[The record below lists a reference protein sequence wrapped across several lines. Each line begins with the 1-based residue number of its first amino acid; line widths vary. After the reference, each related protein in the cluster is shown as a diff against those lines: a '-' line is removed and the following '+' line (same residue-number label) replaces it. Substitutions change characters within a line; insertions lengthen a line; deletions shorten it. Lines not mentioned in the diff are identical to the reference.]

1 MLLSSVFKVHEIA
14 DLPVMDGAQ
23 NPVYYP
29 PEFVS
34 VETELGMS
42 HHDLTMKAMAIDMLG
57 QEFEPKRKSIMQRG
71 KKELIK
77 EKCGKISKVEVLRGV
92 FIEYKDIL

>member
-1 MLLSSVFKVHEIA
+1 LLLSSVFKVHEIA
-14 DLPVMDGAQ
+14 DLPIMDGAQ

-42 HHDLTMKAMAIDMLG
+42 RHDLTMKAMAIDILG
-57 QEFEPKRKSIMQRG
+57 QEFETKRKSFTQQG
-71 KKELIK
+71 KKRTNQ
-77 EKCGKISKVEVLRGV
+77 GKMWQNFKSRNFKR
-92 FIEYKDIL
+92 ILYRI